1 MDFLRA
7 SYWLDWSRS
16 VAEWLWCEQ
25 QRDCMSWLNQT
36 TNSAT
41 SDCSSQSTISVSV
54 HSPLNTDWSNFTMSS
69 SREQQSVIVPRLNLK
84 SVGSKSAP
92 NSARSTK
99 LNDKPTQSSFSSS
112 TQDADQRYLAWKRR
126 KDYRPGSSRYLL
138 LKKIKTNRSRQH

>member
-7 SYWLDWSRS
+7 SYWLDCGRS